1 MSRFTT
7 ALDVE
12 FIDGKNW
19 LVTAPLVY
27 EVGQLGSGRFI
38 CVPAGATT
46 DFASVP
52 RGLWNLFPPVGLYG
66 KAAVLHDY
74 LYQRGIH
81 LCAGV
86 ADATFPTKQE
96 TDAILREAMNISG
109 VGLATRWTVWAGVRI
124 GGRSAWAH
132 GHKETK

>member
-74 LYQRGIH
+74 LYRGGFIT
-81 LCAGV
+81 LPSGRRY
-86 ADATFPTKQE
+86 FPTKQE

-109 VGLATRWTVWAGVRI
+109 VGLVTRWTVWAGVRI
-124 GGRSAWAH
+124 GGHSAWEK
-132 GHKETK
+132 GHSVKS